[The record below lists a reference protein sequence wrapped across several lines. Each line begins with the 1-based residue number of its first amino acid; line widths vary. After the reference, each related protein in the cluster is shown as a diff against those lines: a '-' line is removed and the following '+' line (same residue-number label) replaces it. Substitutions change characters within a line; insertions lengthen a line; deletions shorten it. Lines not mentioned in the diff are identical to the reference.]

1 MNRTATTSDK
11 LAPPASPYS
20 HVVEARRFVYTAGL
34 GPQAATGAVPDGIR
48 GQADQAIRNLE
59 TALAAVGLT
68 LADVIKT
75 TVHLA
80 SGRGDFTASTGCIAS
95 GCPKPLQS
103 GPRWAAS
110 SPESSSRSMPSP
122 HDRADI

>member
-11 LAPPASPYS
+11 LAPPAGPYS
-20 HVVEARRFVYTAGL
+20 HVVEARGFVCTAGL
-34 GPQAATGAVPDGIR
+34 GPQAATGAVLDRIR

-80 SGRGDFTASTGCIAS
+80 GGRGDFTASTGLYRQRFPETSSVRTTVGSQLPGILIEIGAV
-95 GCPKPLQS
+95 
-103 GPRWAAS
+103 AA
-110 SPESSSRSMPSP
+110 RPS
-122 HDRADI
+122 